1 MVQGG
6 TVPPPCNRKGRTGN
20 PPPKD
25 ARASALSAEGTSA
38 SDTSGG
44 AGLAAPVPG
53 HVSFSNVGESS
64 PWPGHR
70 LCFES
75 ASTGQAEPSP
85 VFVSVGF
92 RLRGW
97 GILQCRFAG
106 RRTRSIVPLRLR
118 LRGYAR

>member
-1 MVQGG
+1 MPQGERLPEAWKAELG
-6 TVPPPCNRKGRTGN
+6 PDWAQVWHTWRHIG
-20 PPPKD
+20 
-25 ARASALSAEGTSA
+25 EGTSA

-53 HVSFSNVGESS
+53 HVSFSNLGESS
-64 PWPGHR
+64 LWPGHR

-106 RRTRSIVPLRLR
+106 RRTRSIVPLRLH
-118 LRGYAR
+118 LRGCAR